1 MMLPRL
7 AAAWLVLMLAGCAE
21 WWPEP
26 IVVERGLVYRTV
38 GDEQLRLDLARPRGE
53 GPFPAIVFIHG
64 GGWVQGRR
72 ESFADAIEEAARRG
86 YVATTITYRLAR
98 PDPETDRPRHPFPAQ
113 LDDCRAAVRWLRTHA
128 PEYRVDPARV
138 GVLGESAGGHLG
150 LLVGL
155 ATADDAPGLADD
167 AGGSSR
173 VQAVVGVSGPTD
185 LLRWYET
192 APVMRGYARALCDG
206 PPDTARETYVQASP
220 VTWVS
225 AAAPPILLQ
234 HGQEDEAIPFEQATL
249 LAARLE
255 AAGVPHVLTLFPE
268 QGHGFHGAAATQ
280 AEAAQWAFFD
290 EHLKQAPTAH

>member
-7 AAAWLVLMLAGCAE
+7 AAACLVVMLAGCAE
-21 WWPEP
+21 WGTEP

-38 GDEQLRLDLARPRGE
+38 GDAQLRLDLARPRGE

-98 PDPETDRPRHPFPAQ
+98 PDPETDRPAHPFPAQ
-113 LDDCRAAVRWLRTHA
+113 LDDCRAAVRWLRAHA
-128 PEYRVDPARV
+128 RQYRVDPARV
-138 GVLGESAGGHLG
+138 GVLGVSAGGHLG

-155 ATADDAPGLADD
+155 ATADDAPGLAGD

-192 APVMRGYARALCDG
+192 APVMRGFARALCDG
-206 PPDTARETYVQASP
+206 PPDTAHETYVRASP
-220 VTWVS
+220 ITWVT
-225 AAAPPILLQ
+225 AGAPPILLQ
-234 HGQEDEAIPFEQATL
+234 HGQEDEAIPPEQATL

-255 AAGVPHVLTLFPE
+255 AAGAPHVLTIIPG
-268 QGHGFHGAAATQ
+268 QGHGFQGDAAAAT
-280 AEAAQWAFFD
+280 AVAQWAFFD
-290 EHLKQAPTAH
+290 EHLKRAAATP